1 MNGGHRH
8 THEAHAGDVPRDFGR
23 AFALG
28 TLLNVAFVA
37 VEAAAGWHADS
48 LALLADAGHNLSDVL
63 SLLLAWGAAALAR
76 RPPSTRF
83 TYGLR
88 STTILAA
95 VANASLILVVAGG
108 IAWEAIGRFT
118 APAQVNSAVV
128 IVVAAIG
135 VLINAATAA
144 LFRSGRRG
152 DVNVR
157 GAFWHMV
164 ADALVSLGVVATG
177 IAMLLG
183 GWRWLDPAIGLVVVA
198 VIVYGTWDVFAE
210 AIGLALHAVPRFVDP
225 QAVRAY
231 LENLPGVAGVHDLHI
246 WGMSTTDTALS
257 AHLVFPSG
265 HPGDA
270 FLGEVALQLARR
282 HGIGHATLQ
291 VELGEPGCALAC
303 EDEAAPNRV

>member
-8 THEAHAGDVPRDFGR
+8 VHAAQHAGAARDFGR
-23 AFALG
+23 AFAFG

-37 VEAAAGWHADS
+37 IEAAAGWYAES
-48 LALLADAGHNLSDVL
+48 LALLADAGHNLGDVL
-63 SLLLAWGAAALAR
+63 SLLLAWGAATLAR
-76 RPPSTRF
+76 RPPGGRF

-95 VANASLILVVAGG
+95 IVNASLILLVAGG
-108 IAWEAIGRFT
+108 IAWEAIGRF
-118 APAQVNSAVV
+118 AEPAAVNSGVV

-135 VLINAATAA
+135 VVINAATAA
-144 LFRSGRRG
+144 LFHAGRRG
-152 DVNVR
+152 DVNIR

-164 ADALVSLGVVATG
+164 SDALVSLGVVATG
-177 IAMLLG
+177 IAMMLG
-183 GWRWLDPAIGLVVVA
+183 GPGWLDPAIGLIIVA
-198 VIVYGTWDVFAE
+198 VIVYGTWDLFAE
-210 AIGLALHAVPRFVDP
+210 SLGLALHAVPRFVDP

-231 LENLPGVAGVHDLHI
+231 LETLPGVTGVHDLHI

-257 AHLVFPSG
+257 AHLVLPAG

-270 FLGEVALQLARR
+270 FLAEVARELAGRY
-282 HGIGHATLQ
+282 GIGHATLQ

-303 EDEAAPNRV
+303 EGDEIPGRG